1 MFAQR
6 DLASASVRS
15 GPQELNAIPPAPIVA
30 LVMPQLDG
38 PSRTTEALKS
48 IVEQRSLLRFAVEVD
63 PKGCTIFQSLLEDAE
78 SLGFV
83 ACDGELDFETKSALL
98 SHLVSIAKT
107 WLRVDV
113 VAFTSMVDQSLH
125 MHRMFVLRCLESLRY
140 NPQCC
145 DFWRFLGM
153 LVAVETEHHRHTQHA
168 QPISAV
174 QASTTVPAPRALAT
188 RELRSCE
195 AKLRLWFR
203 QRISAVVASAQNDAS
218 VRQACA
224 TAAQVPGGAG
234 PMGIVLAVWAATLAG
249 LRFFA
254 RRVND
259 AQCQKLHDQ
268 DPSVASEISFAIEA
282 LFLNALQQIAADQE
296 RATAPPSSS
305 KTPILGHGG
314 TSTKPTNPPL
324 CDDWVYGSYALNAAA
339 VSDLLTQVRNHA
351 QMATVVSSEACL
363 LVPCLDAESEKLSEA
378 LRTHGTLQ
386 FKGDFCNGLAPALLV
401 FEEPQ
406 R

>member
-6 DLASASVRS
+6 DLASASVR
-15 GPQELNAIPPAPIVA
+15 PAPRELSSTPPAPVVA

-38 PSRTTEALKS
+38 ASRTTEALKT
-48 IVEQRSLLRFAVEVD
+48 IVEQRSILRFAVEVD
-63 PKGCTIFQSLLEDAE
+63 PRGRTIFQSLLEDAE
-78 SLGFV
+78 SLGFL
-83 ACDGELDFETKSALL
+83 ACDGELDAETKSALL
-98 SHLVSIAKT
+98 SHLVSVAKT

-113 VAFTSMVDQSLH
+113 VAFTSVVDHSLH

-140 NPQCC
+140 NTQCC

-153 LVAVETEHHRHTQHA
+153 LVAVETEQHRHTQNA

-174 QASTTVPAPRALAT
+174 QATTTIPSPRVLAT
-188 RELRSCE
+188 RELRTCE

-203 QRISAVVASAQNDAS
+203 QRILTVVASAQNDAN
-218 VRQACA
+218 VRKACA
-224 TAAQVPGGAG
+224 TAAGVPGGAG
-234 PMGIVLAVWAATLAG
+234 PTGVVLAVWAATLAG

-268 DPSVASEISFAIEA
+268 DPSVASEMSFAIEA
-282 LFLNALQQIAADQE
+282 LFLNALQQIAVDQE
-296 RATAPPSSS
+296 RNVPPSNSR
-305 KTPILGHGG
+305 TPILGHGG
-314 TSTKPTNPPL
+314 TSTKPTSPPL
-324 CDDWVYGSYALNAAA
+324 CDEWVYGSHALKAVA
-339 VSDLLTQVRNHA
+339 VSDLATQLRSHTE
-351 QMATVVSSEACL
+351 MATTVSSEACL

-378 LRTHGTLQ
+378 LRNHGTLQ
-386 FKGDFCNGLAPALLV
+386 FKSELCNGLAPALLV